1 MKFSE
6 QWLREWVS
14 PTLSTQELA
23 DQITMAGLEV
33 DAVEAVAARF
43 EGVVVAKVVA
53 KEPHPDADKLSVCH
67 VDDDAGHPT
76 QVVCGAPNVAVGQKV
91 PFARVGAILPGDF
104 KIKKAKLRGVESR
117 GMICSASEL
126 GLEEDASP
134 GILELP
140 LDAPVG
146 ENLRD
151 WMNLDD
157 TTIEVDLTP
166 NRGDCLS
173 VKGLARE
180 VGVLNR
186 LALSGPDL
194 TLQPPSNDDVFPV
207 RLSAPAQC
215 PRYVGRVIRNV
226 DVTAPTPLWMVERL
240 RRAGVRS
247 IDAVVDITNYVMLE
261 LGQPLHAF
269 DLANLQEAIE
279 VRLAREGERLVL
291 LDGQDVALREGTL
304 VIADRDKVL
313 AIAGVMGGEHSG
325 VSPRTRDVFLESAFF
340 APLAIAGQA
349 RSYGLHTDA
358 SHRFERG
365 VDPELPRQAAERAT
379 ALLIQITGGEPG
391 PVNET
396 ASPDHLPGERQVR
409 LRASRIKQCLN
420 IALPGAEIV
429 EILERLGMQAS
440 REGAEIA
447 EGDDAWQVG
456 VPSWRFD
463 VAIEEDLI
471 EELARIHGYNRLPV
485 RRPAARL
492 GLVADEERRQP
503 LTRLRRQLVARGYQ
517 EAISYSFVAPELQ
530 ALLAPGEPA
539 PRLAN
544 PISSDMAVMRAS
556 LFPGLV
562 KALMYNLNRQQSRI
576 RLFET
581 GLVFRG
587 ELDSVEQTTML
598 GGLICG
604 PRDPE
609 GWAAR
614 RESVDFFDLKG
625 DVESLLEVGS
635 NHAAWRF
642 EPAEHPA
649 LHPGQTARLTYQGEA
664 AGWLGA
670 LHPAIRAELGIKPE
684 VFVFEVRLDALT
696 QGRLP
701 TFRALSRY
709 PEVRRDLALVVDEGV
724 PVQALLDSLREQAG
738 EWLVGL
744 HLFDVYQ
751 GAGVVEGKKSVALGL
766 TWQHPSRTLNDEE
779 INQLI
784 DSIVIESR
792 QRFGAELRG

>member
-14 PTLSTQELA
+14 PTLSTQALA

-43 EGVVVAKVVA
+43 DGVFVAEVVG
-53 KEPHPDADKLSVCH
+53 KEPHPDADKLSVCR
-67 VDDDAGHPT
+67 VDDGSGDTP

-91 PFARVGAILPGDF
+91 PFARVGATLPGDF
-104 KIKKAKLRGVESR
+104 KIRKAKLRGVESR

-126 GLEEDASP
+126 GLEEETSP

-140 LDAPVG
+140 TGAPTG
-146 ENLRD
+146 EDLRA
-151 WMNLDD
+151 WMMLDD

-186 LALSGPDL
+186 LPLQEPDL
-194 TLQPPSNDDVFPV
+194 APLPAAHDAVFPV
-207 RLSAPAQC
+207 RVSAPEQC
-215 PRYVGRVIRNV
+215 PRYVGRVIRNI
-226 DVTAPTPLWMVERL
+226 DVTAQTPLWMIERL
-240 RRAGVRS
+240 RRGGVRS
-247 IDAVVDITNYVMLE
+247 IDAVVDVTNYVMLE

-269 DLANLQEAIE
+269 DLANLHEAVE
-279 VRLAREGERLVL
+279 VRTAREGERLVL
-291 LDGQDVALREGTL
+291 LDGQDIALREGTL
-304 VIADRDKVL
+304 VIADTAKVL

-325 VSPRTRDVFLESAFF
+325 VNPQTRDVFLESAFF
-340 APLAIAGQA
+340 SPLAIAGQA

-365 VDPELPRQAAERAT
+365 VDPELARQAAERAT
-379 ALLIQITGGEPG
+379 ALLIQIAGGEPG
-391 PVNET
+391 PLSET
-396 ASPDHLPGERQVR
+396 ASPDHLPVERQVP
-409 LRASRIKQCLN
+409 LRAARLEQCLN
-420 IALPGAEIV
+420 LVLPGAEVV
-429 EILERLGMQAS
+429 EILERLGMQVVAN
-440 REGAEIA
+440 
-447 EGDDAWQVG
+447 GDGAWQVT

-463 VAIEEDLI
+463 IAIEEDLI

-492 GLVADEERRQP
+492 ALRADGESRPP
-503 LTRLRRQLVARGYQ
+503 LARLRRQLVARGYQ
-517 EAISYSFVAPELQ
+517 EAISYSFVSPELQ
-530 ALLAPGEPA
+530 ALLAPGESA

-556 LFPGLV
+556 LFPGLI
-562 KALMYNLNRQQSRI
+562 KALMHNLNRQQTRI

-587 ELDSVEQTTML
+587 DLDSVEQTAML
-598 GGLICG
+598 GGAICG
-604 PRDPE
+604 ARDPE

-614 RESVDFFDLKG
+614 SEGVDFFDLKG
-625 DVESLLEVGS
+625 DVESLSSVGGDA
-635 NHAAWRF
+635 AAWRF

-649 LHPGQTARLTYQGEA
+649 LHPGQSARVFHRGEA
-664 AGWLGA
+664 VGWLGA
-670 LHPAIRAELGIKPE
+670 LHPAVRAELGIKLE

-696 QGRLP
+696 EGRLP
-701 TFRALSRY
+701 SFAALSRF
-709 PEVRRDLALVVDEGV
+709 PEVRRDLALVVDEEV
-724 PVQALLDSLREQAG
+724 PVQALLDTLRKRAG
-738 EWLVGL
+738 EWLSDL
-744 HLFDVYQ
+744 RLFDVYQ
-751 GAGVVEGKKSVALGL
+751 GGGVVKGKKSVALGL

-784 DSIVIESR
+784 DAIVTESR